1 MTTLIEKLAA
11 EYEKKTTGFD
21 NPNPHFVAGAQALLQ
36 ALSKEAGEFDEKA
49 ADQALLEYEQSDNRN
64 GQGKFHDG
72 FRLGFEQASLRWAA
86 RIQDE
91 QKAKELLAKANDQC
105 TEQLVA
111 AQKEVVELKQKLAEA
126 EHKAV
131 NAVGADEKL
140 HNENAKLRERVT
152 QLENDAQIRHT
163 QLLKCGDD
171 AERLETRLA
180 LAVERLNYIVEKDL
194 DDQPARACIND
205 AFEFQDI
212 ARETLEKL
220 K

>member
-1 MTTLIEKLAA
+1 MSL
-11 EYEKKTTGFD
+11 
-21 NPNPHFVAGAQALLQ
+21 
-36 ALSKEAGEFDEKA
+36 
-49 ADQALLEYEQSDNRN
+49 R
-64 GQGKFHDG
+64 KFHDG

-152 QLENDAQIRHT
+152 QIENDAQIRHA
-163 QLLKCGDD
+163 QLLKCSDD
-171 AERLETRLA
+171 VERLEAKLA
-180 LAVERLNYIVEKDL
+180 LAVEARNAFREAVEVHFPDWEQAPLGDTIRKIE
-194 DDQPARACIND
+194 AKEI
-205 AFEFQDI
+205 
-212 ARETLEKL
+212 K
-220 K
+220 

>member
-1 MTTLIEKLAA
+1 MTTPTQPDRITELEAA
-11 EYEKKTTGFD
+11 LRD
-21 NPNPHFVAGAQALLQ
+21 ARRFVESFRY
-36 ALSKEAGEFDEKA
+36 LSAEAGEFDEA
-49 ADQALLEYEQSDNRN
+49 AERDAAQQFYLKMNCCPQDDRHSFVEGARWA
-64 GQGKFHDG
+64 H
-72 FRLGFEQASLRWAA
+72 EQASLRWAA

-152 QLENDAQIRHT
+152 QIENDAQIRHA
-163 QLLKCGDD
+163 QLLKCSDD
-171 AERLETRLA
+171 VERLETRLA